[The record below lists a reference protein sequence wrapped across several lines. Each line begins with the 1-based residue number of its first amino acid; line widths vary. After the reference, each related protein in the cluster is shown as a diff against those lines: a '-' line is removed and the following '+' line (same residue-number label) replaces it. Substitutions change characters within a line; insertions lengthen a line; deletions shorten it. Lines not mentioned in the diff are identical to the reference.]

1 MTDFVSFPKRGLV
14 CVSGPDAATLLD
26 GLLTHNVA
34 TAGPNTCV
42 YTAMLTPQGKFL
54 FELFILAPEVGTYW
68 IDVSD
73 PATFAKR
80 LSLYRLRSKVTIED
94 RSAAFV
100 VGAVW
105 RNEALPDAGV
115 QYLDPRHSDLPQR
128 FIAPRHDL
136 NMDDDREGF
145 VAYEQERL
153 ALGVPDL
160 GADLLVEKDFI
171 LEGLMDEMG
180 GVDFHKGCY
189 VGQEMT
195 SRMKRRTTVKTKL
208 CRVRFEGPAPAFETP
223 ILADGWEVGRMR
235 TGGNGLG
242 LALIRFDRAQKAL
255 ELGQDLR
262 AGEQAISLEPP
273 DWMEVPA

>member
-1 MTDFVSFPKRGLV
+1 MADFVSFPKRGLV

-34 TAGPNTCV
+34 GAGPVACV

-54 FELFILAPEVGTYW
+54 FELFILAPETGTYW

-73 PATFAKR
+73 PASFAKR

-94 RSAAFV
+94 KSEAYV

-105 RNEALPDAGV
+105 HAEALPAGTIC
-115 QYLDPRHSDLPQR
+115 YADPRRPDLPQR
-128 FIAPRHDL
+128 FIAPRVELSSEAENAFGD
-136 NMDDDREGF
+136 
-145 VAYEQERL
+145 YEQARL
-153 ALGVPDL
+153 GLGVPDL
-160 GADLLVEKDFI
+160 AADLLVEKDFI

-208 CRVRFEGPAPAFETP
+208 CRVRFDGAAPAFETP

-235 TGGNGLG
+235 TGGPGHG
-242 LALIRFDRAQKAL
+242 LALIRFDRAQKAIS
-255 ELGQDLR
+255 EGQELR
-262 AGEQAISLEPP
+262 AGDQPIQLDPP
-273 DWMEVPA
+273 SWMEVPA

>member
-1 MTDFVSFPKRGLV
+1 MADFVSFPKRGLV

-34 TAGPNTCV
+34 GAGPVACV

-54 FELFILAPEVGTYW
+54 FELFILAPETGTYW

-73 PATFAKR
+73 PVSFAKR

-94 RSAAFV
+94 KSEAYV

-105 RNEALPDAGV
+105 HAEALPAGTIC
-115 QYLDPRHSDLPQR
+115 YADPRYPDLPQR
-128 FIAPRHDL
+128 FIAPRVELSSEAENAFGD
-136 NMDDDREGF
+136 
-145 VAYEQERL
+145 YEQARL
-153 ALGVPDL
+153 GLGVPDL
-160 GADLLVEKDFI
+160 AADLLVEKDFI

-208 CRVRFEGPAPAFETP
+208 CRVRFDGAAPAFETP

-235 TGGNGLG
+235 TGGPGQG

-255 ELGQDLR
+255 SEGQELR
-262 AGEQAISLEPP
+262 AGDQPIQLDPP
-273 DWMEVPA
+273 SWMQVPS

>member
-1 MTDFVSFPKRGLV
+1 MADFVSFPKRGLV

-26 GLLTHNVA
+26 GLLTHNVGG
-34 TAGPNTCV
+34 AGAEACV

-54 FELFILAPEVGTYW
+54 FELFILAPEAGTYW

-73 PATFAKR
+73 PASFAKR

-94 RSAAFV
+94 KSEAYM

-105 RNEALPDAGV
+105 RAEALPPSAIHFP
-115 QYLDPRHSDLPQR
+115 DPRHRDLPQR
-128 FIAPRHDL
+128 FISPRTDL
-136 NMDDDREGF
+136 SLNDDPAAF
-145 VAYEQERL
+145 AAYEHARL
-153 ALGVPDL
+153 GLGVPDL
-160 GADLLVEKDFI
+160 AADLLVEKDFI

-208 CRVRFEGPAPAFETP
+208 CRVLFDGAAPAFETP

-235 TGGNGLG
+235 TGASGQG

-255 ELGQDLR
+255 SEGQELR
-262 AGEQAISLEPP
+262 AGDQPIQLDPP
-273 DWMEVPA
+273 SWMEVPA

>member
-1 MTDFVSFPKRGLV
+1 MADFVSFPKRGLV

-26 GLLTHNVA
+26 GLLTHNI
-34 TAGPNTCV
+34 AGAGAQTCV

-54 FELFILAPEVGTYW
+54 FELFILAPEAGTYW

-73 PATFAKR
+73 PGSFAKR

-94 RSAAFV
+94 KSEAFV

-105 RNEALPDAGV
+105 HAEALPPNAIH
-115 QYLDPRHSDLPQR
+115 YPDPRHGELPQR
-128 FIAPRHDL
+128 FIAPRADL
-136 NMDDDREGF
+136 PLGDEAAAF
-145 VAYEQERL
+145 STYEQARL
-153 ALGVPDL
+153 GLGVPDL

-171 LEGLMDEMG
+171 LEGLMDEMC

-208 CRVRFEGPAPAFETP
+208 CRVRYEGAAPAFETP

-235 TGGNGLG
+235 TGGPGHG
-242 LALIRFDRAQKAL
+242 LALIRFDRVQKAL
-255 ELGQDLR
+255 NEGQELR
-262 AGEQAISLEPP
+262 AGDKAIRLDPP
-273 DWMEVPA
+273 NWMQVPS

>member
-1 MTDFVSFPKRGLV
+1 MADFVSFPKRGLV

-34 TAGPNTCV
+34 GAGPDACV

-54 FELFILAPEVGTYW
+54 FELFILAPEAGTYW

-73 PATFAKR
+73 PASFAKR

-94 RSAAFV
+94 KSEAYV

-105 RNEALPDAGV
+105 RAEALPTGTMCYA
-115 QYLDPRHSDLPQR
+115 DPRYPDLPQR
-128 FIAPRHDL
+128 FIAPRVELPSEAEDAFA
-136 NMDDDREGF
+136 D
-145 VAYEQERL
+145 YEQGRL
-153 ALGVPDL
+153 SLGVPDL
-160 GADLLVEKDFI
+160 AADLLVEKDFI

-208 CRVRFEGPAPAFETP
+208 CRVRFEGAAPAFETP

-235 TGGNGLG
+235 TGASGQG
-242 LALIRFDRAQKAL
+242 LALIRFDRAQKAIS
-255 ELGQDLR
+255 EGQELR
-262 AGEQAISLEPP
+262 AGDQTIQLDPP
-273 DWMEVPA
+273 SWMEVPA

>member
-1 MTDFVSFPKRGLV
+1 MADFVSFPKRGLV

-34 TAGPNTCV
+34 GAGPDACV

-54 FELFILAPEVGTYW
+54 FELFILAPEAGTYW

-73 PATFAKR
+73 PASFAKR

-94 RSAAFV
+94 KSEAYV

-105 RNEALPDAGV
+105 HPEALPPNAV
-115 QYLDPRHSDLPQR
+115 LYPDPRHGEMPQR
-128 FIAPRHDL
+128 FIAPRAALALGD
-136 NMDDDREGF
+136 EA
-145 VAYEQERL
+145 AYEQARL
-153 ALGVPDL
+153 GLGVPDL
-160 GADLLVEKDFI
+160 AADLLVEKDFI

-208 CRVRFEGPAPAFETP
+208 CRVRFEGEAPAFETP

-235 TGGNGLG
+235 TGGPGHG
-242 LALIRFDRAQKAL
+242 LALIRFDRAQKAIS
-255 ELGQDLR
+255 EGQELR
-262 AGEQAISLEPP
+262 AGDQPIQLDPP
-273 DWMEVPA
+273 SWMEVPV

>member
-1 MTDFVSFPKRGLV
+1 MADFVSFPKRGLV

-26 GLLTHNVA
+26 GLLTRNVEG
-34 TAGPNTCV
+34 AGAEACV

-54 FELFILAPEVGTYW
+54 FELFIIVPETGTYW

-73 PATFAKR
+73 PASFAKR

-94 RSAAFV
+94 KSASYA

-105 RNEALPDAGV
+105 RAEALPPNAV
-115 QYLDPRHSDLPQR
+115 QYPDPRHGELPQR
-128 FIAPRHDL
+128 FIAPCATLAVGDEAAAFR
-136 NMDDDREGF
+136 
-145 VAYEQERL
+145 AYEQARL
-153 ALGVPDL
+153 GLGVPDL
-160 GADLLVEKDFI
+160 AADLLVEKDFI

-208 CRVRFEGPAPAFETP
+208 CRVRFDGAAPAFETP

-235 TGGNGLG
+235 TGASGQG
-242 LALIRFDRAQKAL
+242 LALIRFDRAQKARS
-255 ELGQDLR
+255 EGQELR
-262 AGEQAISLEPP
+262 AGDQVIRLDPP
-273 DWMEVPA
+273 NWMEVPA

>member
-1 MTDFVSFPKRGLV
+1 MADFVSFPKRGLV
-14 CVSGPDAATLLD
+14 CVSGPDSATLLD

-34 TAGPNTCV
+34 GAGPGACV

-54 FELFILAPEVGTYW
+54 FELFIIAPETGTYW

-73 PATFAKR
+73 PASFAKR

-94 RSAAFV
+94 KSEAYM
-100 VGAVW
+100 VGAAW
-105 RNEALPDAGV
+105 SAEALPPHAIH
-115 QYLDPRHSDLPQR
+115 YPDPRHSELPQR
-128 FIAPRHDL
+128 FIAPRVELQD
-136 NMDDDREGF
+136 EAAAF
-145 VAYEQERL
+145 AAYEQTRL
-153 ALGVPDL
+153 GLGVPDL
-160 GADLLVEKDFI
+160 AVDLLVEKDFI

-208 CRVRFEGPAPAFETP
+208 CRIRYEGAAPAFETP

-235 TGGNGLG
+235 TGGPGHG
-242 LALIRFDRAQKAL
+242 LALIRFDRAQKAIND
-255 ELGQDLR
+255 GQELR
-262 AGEQAISLEPP
+262 AGDQPIQLDPP
-273 DWMEVPA
+273 SWMQVPS

>member
-1 MTDFVSFPKRGLV
+1 MADFVSFPKRGLV

-26 GLLTHNVA
+26 GLLTQNVEA
-34 TAGPNTCV
+34 AGPEACV
-42 YTAMLTPQGKFL
+42 YAAMLTPQGKFL
-54 FELFILAPEVGTYW
+54 FELFILAPEAGTFW
-68 IDVSD
+68 MDVSD
-73 PATFAKR
+73 PAAFAKR

-94 RSAAFV
+94 NSAGYV

-105 RNEALPDAGV
+105 NQEALPKSAIS
-115 QYLDPRHSDLPQR
+115 YPDPRNAGLPRR
-128 FIAPRHDL
+128 FIAPRADL
-136 NMDDDREGF
+136 TLGEDAATF
-145 VAYEQERL
+145 AAYEQARL
-153 ALGVPDL
+153 RLGVPDL
-160 GADLLVEKDFI
+160 AADLLVEKDFI

-208 CRVRFEGPAPAFETP
+208 CRIGFDGPAPAFETP

-235 TGGNGLG
+235 SAGDGVG

-255 ELGQDLR
+255 AEGHGLR
-262 AGEQAISLEPP
+262 AGDQAIRLDPP
-273 DWMEVPA
+273 SWMQVPA

>member
-1 MTDFVSFPKRGLV
+1 MADFVSFPKRGLV

-34 TAGPNTCV
+34 GAGPKACV
-42 YTAMLTPQGKFL
+42 YTALLTPQGKFL
-54 FELFILAPEVGTYW
+54 FELFILAPEAGTYW

-73 PATFAKR
+73 PASFAKR

-94 RSAAFV
+94 KSEANV

-105 RNEALPDAGV
+105 RAEALPTGTICYA
-115 QYLDPRHSDLPQR
+115 DPRHPDLPQR
-128 FIAPRHDL
+128 FIAPRVELPSEVEDA
-136 NMDDDREGF
+136 F
-145 VAYEQERL
+145 AAYEQARL
-153 ALGVPDL
+153 SLGVPNL
-160 GADLLVEKDFI
+160 AADLLVEKDFI

-208 CRVRFEGPAPAFETP
+208 CRVRFDGEAPAFETP

-235 TGGNGLG
+235 TGGSGQG
-242 LALIRFDRAQKAL
+242 LALIRFDRAQKAIS
-255 ELGQDLR
+255 EGQELR
-262 AGEQAISLEPP
+262 AGDQPIQLDPP
-273 DWMEVPA
+273 SWMQVPS

>member
-1 MTDFVSFPKRGLV
+1 MADFVSFPKRGLI
-14 CVSGPDAATLLD
+14 CVSGPDAATLLE

-34 TAGPNTCV
+34 TAGPDTCV
-42 YTAMLTPQGKFL
+42 YSAMLTPQGKFL
-54 FELFILAPEVGTYW
+54 FEIFILAPEAGTYW

-73 PATFAKR
+73 PASFAKR

-94 RSAAFV
+94 KSEAYV

-105 RNEALPDAGV
+105 RVEALPPNAIP
-115 QYLDPRHSDLPQR
+115 YPDPRHSELPQR
-128 FIAPRHDL
+128 FIAPRSDL
-136 NMDDDREGF
+136 PLGDEAAAF
-145 VAYEQERL
+145 TAYEQARL
-153 ALGVPDL
+153 GLGVPDL

-208 CRVRFEGPAPAFETP
+208 CRVRFDGPAPAFETP

-235 TGGNGLG
+235 SGSQGLG

-255 ELGQDLR
+255 EEGHDLR
-262 AGEQAISLEPP
+262 AGDQSIQLDPP
-273 DWMEVPA
+273 SWMVVPT

>member
-1 MTDFVSFPKRGLV
+1 MADFVSFPKRGLV

-34 TAGPNTCV
+34 GAGPVACV

-54 FELFILAPEVGTYW
+54 FELFILAPETGTYW

-73 PATFAKR
+73 PVSFAKR

-94 RSAAFV
+94 KSEAYV

-105 RNEALPDAGV
+105 HAEALPAGTIC
-115 QYLDPRHSDLPQR
+115 YADPRYPDLPQR
-128 FIAPRHDL
+128 FIAPRVELSSEAENAFGD
-136 NMDDDREGF
+136 
-145 VAYEQERL
+145 YEQARL
-153 ALGVPDL
+153 GLGVPDL
-160 GADLLVEKDFI
+160 AADLLVEKDFI

-208 CRVRFEGPAPAFETP
+208 CRVRFDGAAPAFETP

-235 TGGNGLG
+235 TGGPGHG
-242 LALIRFDRAQKAL
+242 LALIRFDRAQKAISEGQ
-255 ELGQDLR
+255 ELQ
-262 AGEQAISLEPP
+262 AGDQTIQLDPP
-273 DWMEVPA
+273 SWMEVPA

>member
-1 MTDFVSFPKRGLV
+1 MADFVSFPKRGLV

-26 GLLTHNVA
+26 GLLTHNVEA
-34 TAGPNTCV
+34 AGPEACV

-54 FELFILAPEVGTYW
+54 FELFILAPEAGTFW

-73 PATFAKR
+73 AASFTKR

-94 RSAAFV
+94 KSEGYV

-105 RNEALPDAGV
+105 QAEALPKGALA
-115 QYLDPRHSDLPQR
+115 YPDPRHAGLPQR
-128 FIAPRHDL
+128 FIAPRADL
-136 NMDDDREGF
+136 NTGDEAAAF
-145 VAYEQERL
+145 AAYEQERL
-153 ALGVPDL
+153 RLGVPDL

-208 CRVRFEGPAPAFETP
+208 CRVRFDGPVPDFETP
-223 ILADGWEVGRMR
+223 ILADGWEVGRIR
-235 TGGNGLG
+235 SASDGVG
-242 LALIRFDRAQKAL
+242 LALIRFDRAQKAIS
-255 ELGQDLR
+255 EGHDLR
-262 AGEQAISLEPP
+262 AGEQVVQLDPP
-273 DWMEVPA
+273 DWMQVPA

>member
-1 MTDFVSFPKRGLV
+1 M
-14 CVSGPDAATLLD
+14 SGPDAAILLD
-26 GLLTHNVA
+26 GLLTHNVEG
-34 TAGPNTCV
+34 AGPQTYV

-54 FELFILAPEVGTYW
+54 FELFIMAPEAETYW

-73 PATFAKR
+73 PAIFAKR

-94 RSAAFV
+94 KSESFV

-105 RNEALPDAGV
+105 HTEALPPSAIHFPE
-115 QYLDPRHSDLPQR
+115 PRHSELPQR
-128 FIAPRHDL
+128 FIAPRADMNL
-136 NMDDDREGF
+136 SDEQAMLY
-145 VAYEQERL
+145 AYEQARL
-153 ALGVPDL
+153 KLGVPDL
-160 GADLLVEKDFI
+160 AADLLVEKDFI

-235 TGGNGLG
+235 TGGPGQG

-255 ELGQDLR
+255 SEGHQLR
-262 AGEQAISLEPP
+262 AGDQAIQLDPP
-273 DWMEVPA
+273 SWMQVPA

>member
-1 MTDFVSFPKRGLV
+1 MADFVSFPKRGLV

-34 TAGPNTCV
+34 GAGPRACV

-54 FELFILAPEVGTYW
+54 FELFIIAPEPGTYW
-68 IDVSD
+68 IDVSE
-73 PATFAKR
+73 PASFAKR

-94 RSAAFV
+94 KGEAYM

-105 RNEALPDAGV
+105 SAEALPPTAIH
-115 QYLDPRHSDLPQR
+115 YPDPRHSELPQR
-128 FIAPRHDL
+128 FIAPRVEL
-136 NMDDDREGF
+136 PSEAAAF
-145 VAYEQERL
+145 ATYEQTRL
-153 ALGVPDL
+153 GLGVPNL
-160 GADLLVEKDFI
+160 AADLLVEKDFI

-208 CRVRFEGPAPAFETP
+208 CRVRYEGAAPAFETP

-235 TGGNGLG
+235 TGGPGHG
-242 LALIRFDRAQKAL
+242 LALIRFDRAQKAIS
-255 ELGQDLR
+255 EGQELR
-262 AGEQAISLEPP
+262 AGDQPIQLDPP
-273 DWMEVPA
+273 SWMQVPS

>member
-1 MTDFVSFPKRGLV
+1 MADFVSFPKRGLV

-26 GLLTHNVA
+26 GLLTHNVGG
-34 TAGPNTCV
+34 AGPEACV

-54 FELFILAPEVGTYW
+54 FELFILAPEAGTYW

-73 PATFAKR
+73 PASFAKR

-94 RSAAFV
+94 KSEAYM
-100 VGAVW
+100 VGAAW
-105 RNEALPDAGV
+105 SAEALPPHAIH
-115 QYLDPRHSDLPQR
+115 YPDPRHSELPQR
-128 FIAPRHDL
+128 FIAPRVELQD
-136 NMDDDREGF
+136 EAAAF
-145 VAYEQERL
+145 AAYEQTRL
-153 ALGVPDL
+153 GLGVPDL
-160 GADLLVEKDFI
+160 AVDLLVEKDFI

-208 CRVRFEGPAPAFETP
+208 CRIRYEGAAPAFETP

-235 TGGNGLG
+235 TGGPGHG
-242 LALIRFDRAQKAL
+242 LALIRFDRAQKAIND
-255 ELGQDLR
+255 GQELR
-262 AGEQAISLEPP
+262 AGDQPIQLDPP
-273 DWMEVPA
+273 SWMQVPS

>member
-1 MTDFVSFPKRGLV
+1 MADFVSFPKRGLV

-34 TAGPNTCV
+34 GAGPGACV

-54 FELFILAPEVGTYW
+54 FELFIIAPETGTYW

-73 PATFAKR
+73 PASFAKR

-94 RSAAFV
+94 KSEAYM
-100 VGAVW
+100 VGAAW
-105 RNEALPDAGV
+105 SAEALPPHAIH
-115 QYLDPRHSDLPQR
+115 YPDPRHSELPQR
-128 FIAPRHDL
+128 FIAPRVELQD
-136 NMDDDREGF
+136 EAAAF
-145 VAYEQERL
+145 AAYEQTRL
-153 ALGVPDL
+153 GLGVPDL
-160 GADLLVEKDFI
+160 AVDLLVEKDFI

-208 CRVRFEGPAPAFETP
+208 CRIRYEGAAPAFETP

-235 TGGNGLG
+235 TGGPGHG
-242 LALIRFDRAQKAL
+242 LALIRFDRAQKAKND
-255 ELGQDLR
+255 GQELR
-262 AGEQAISLEPP
+262 AGDQPIQLDPP
-273 DWMEVPA
+273 SWMQVPS

>member
-1 MTDFVSFPKRGLV
+1 MADFVSFPKRGLV

-34 TAGPNTCV
+34 GAGPGTCV

-54 FELFILAPEVGTYW
+54 FELFIITPETGTYW
-68 IDVSD
+68 IDVSE
-73 PATFAKR
+73 PASFAKR

-94 RSAAFV
+94 KSEAYM

-105 RNEALPDAGV
+105 SAEALPSNTIH
-115 QYLDPRHSDLPQR
+115 YPDPRHSELPQR
-128 FIAPRHDL
+128 FIAPRVEL
-136 NMDDDREGF
+136 PSEAAAF
-145 VAYEQERL
+145 AAYEQTRL
-153 ALGVPDL
+153 GLGVPDL
-160 GADLLVEKDFI
+160 AADLLVEKDFI

-208 CRVRFEGPAPAFETP
+208 CRVRYEGTAPAFETP

-235 TGGNGLG
+235 TGGPGHG
-242 LALIRFDRAQKAL
+242 LALIRFDRAQKAIS
-255 ELGQDLR
+255 EGQELR
-262 AGEQAISLEPP
+262 AGDQPIQLDPP
-273 DWMEVPA
+273 SWMQVPS

>member
-1 MTDFVSFPKRGLV
+1 MADFVSFPKRGLV

-26 GLLTHNVA
+26 GLLTHNVEGA
-34 TAGPNTCV
+34 DAEACV

-54 FELFILAPEVGTYW
+54 FELFILAPEAGTYW

-73 PATFAKR
+73 PASFAKR

-94 RSAAFV
+94 KSEAYM
-100 VGAVW
+100 VGAVFH
-105 RNEALPDAGV
+105 REALPEAAV
-115 QYLDPRHSDLPQR
+115 SYPDPRYSELPQR
-128 FIAPRHDL
+128 FIAPRSALALGD
-136 NMDDDREGF
+136 EAPAF
-145 VAYEQERL
+145 AAYEQARL
-153 ALGVPDL
+153 SLGVPDL
-160 GADLLVEKDFI
+160 AADLLVEKDFI

-208 CRVRFEGPAPAFETP
+208 CRVRFDGAAPAFETP

-235 TGGNGLG
+235 TGASGQG
-242 LALIRFDRAQKAL
+242 LALIRFDRAQKAIS
-255 ELGQDLR
+255 EGQELR
-262 AGEQAISLEPP
+262 AGEQAIRLDPP
-273 DWMEVPA
+273 NWMEVPA

>member
-1 MTDFVSFPKRGLV
+1 MADFVSFPKRGLV

-34 TAGPNTCV
+34 GAGPVACV

-54 FELFILAPEVGTYW
+54 FELFIIAPETGTYW

-73 PATFAKR
+73 PASFAKR

-94 RSAAFV
+94 KSEAYM

-105 RNEALPDAGV
+105 SAEALPSNAIH
-115 QYLDPRHSDLPQR
+115 YPDPRHSELPQR
-128 FIAPRHDL
+128 FIAPRVEL
-136 NMDDDREGF
+136 PSEAVAF
-145 VAYEQERL
+145 AAYEQTRL
-153 ALGVPDL
+153 GLGVPDL
-160 GADLLVEKDFI
+160 AVDLLVEKDFI

-208 CRVRFEGPAPAFETP
+208 CRVRYEGTAPAFETP

-235 TGGNGLG
+235 TGGPGHG
-242 LALIRFDRAQKAL
+242 LALIRFDRAQKAIS
-255 ELGQDLR
+255 EGQELR
-262 AGEQAISLEPP
+262 AGDQPIQLDPP
-273 DWMEVPA
+273 SWMQVPS